1 MPMKLARV
9 IAYIYNGLCMLISE
23 LPKIEINVSLLAAWK
38 LVLKVPVFRWHKG
51 VPSAKDLVCGGQ
63 DINVL
68 DFN

>member
-1 MPMKLARV
+1 
-9 IAYIYNGLCMLISE
+9 MLISE

-63 DINVL
+63 DRNVL